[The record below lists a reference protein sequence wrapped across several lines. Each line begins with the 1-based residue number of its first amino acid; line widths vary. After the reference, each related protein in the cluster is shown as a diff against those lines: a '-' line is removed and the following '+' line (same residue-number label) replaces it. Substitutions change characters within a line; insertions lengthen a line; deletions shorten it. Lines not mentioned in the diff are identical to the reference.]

1 MEKQHIN
8 ILVEPTI
15 YRIKDDQANNYTIT
29 MAKINTLRQQWLF
42 QFPIVN
48 FLFTCINIPTAP
60 IYGTY
65 IPQLIQFSKA
75 CFSCHDFLDKKI
87 LLTRKTLLCWSF
99 CCQFSNLRRLVTSL
113 ITPMISSNKPF
124 CVMKVPTWSLMHR
137 NKGTKYATQKHNYWM
152 ICMNKPLLTPESTCI
167 HPRFSDG
174 ICVAYLF
181 IFLFCV
187 DFFSLFCFSSSC
199 IWCVKFCQCLCIVHS
214 WFPLSLMFI
223 CSVHLY

>member
-1 MEKQHIN
+1 MSLHSNTLSWFRANQSLLLFRNAGYFMEKQHIN

-42 QFPIVN
+42 KFPIVN

-60 IYGTY
+60 IYGAY

-137 NKGTKYATQKHNYWM
+137 NKGTKYATQKHNYWGQL
-152 ICMNKPLLTPESTCI
+152 N
-167 HPRFSDG
+167 D
-174 ICVAYLF
+174 
-181 IFLFCV
+181 
-187 DFFSLFCFSSSC
+187 
-199 IWCVKFCQCLCIVHS
+199 
-214 WFPLSLMFI
+214 
-223 CSVHLY
+223 LYE